1 MFKKIILLIFIIS
14 FNLFISVQIYKIN
27 IDNFT
32 STVIKSPNIWIIEY
46 YSEMCGTCQ
55 EFYETWNSLTKS
67 FEGVKFG
74 RVNIDDKKGMELAK
88 QEKALDNA
96 IPAVRLIYGKNK
108 YFNIMIGTEEPLPNV
123 NELKR
128 RIKKEIMKVSKIN
141 DKKIFIRDEQSD
153 LL

>member
-1 MFKKIILLIFIIS
+1 
-14 FNLFISVQIYKIN
+14 
-27 IDNFT
+27 
-32 STVIKSPNIWIIEY
+32 
-46 YSEMCGTCQ
+46 MCGTCQ

-88 QEKALDNA
+88 QEKALENA

-141 DKKIFIRDEQSD
+141 DNKIFIRDEQSD

>member
-1 MFKKIILLIFIIS
+1 MFKIIILILFIIS
-14 FNLFISVQIYKIN
+14 FNSSSSVEIHKIN

-32 STVIKSPNIWIIEY
+32 STVIKYPNIWILEY

-108 YFNIMIGTEEPLPNV
+108 YFNIMIGTEDPLPNV
-123 NELKR
+123 NELVK
-128 RIKKEIMKVSKIN
+128 RIKNEIMKVSKIN
-141 DKKIFIRDEQSD
+141 EKKIFIKNEQSD

>member
-1 MFKKIILLIFIIS
+1 
-14 FNLFISVQIYKIN
+14 
-27 IDNFT
+27 
-32 STVIKSPNIWIIEY
+32 
-46 YSEMCGTCQ
+46 MCGTCQ

-88 QEKALDNA
+88 QEKALENA

-123 NELKR
+123 NELIK
-128 RIKKEIMKVSKIN
+128 RIKKEINKVSKIN
-141 DKKIFIRDEQSD
+141 DKKIFIREEQSD

>member
-1 MFKKIILLIFIIS
+1 MFKKIILFLFIIS

-55 EFYETWNSLTKS
+55 EFYETWNLLTKS

-88 QEKALDNA
+88 QEKL
-96 IPAVRLIYGKNK
+96 
-108 YFNIMIGTEEPLPNV
+108 
-123 NELKR
+123 
-128 RIKKEIMKVSKIN
+128 
-141 DKKIFIRDEQSD
+141 
-153 LL
+153 

>member
-1 MFKKIILLIFIIS
+1 MFKKIILFLFFIS

-32 STVIKSPNIWIIEY
+32 STVIKSANIWIIEY

-88 QEKALDNA
+88 QEKALENA

-123 NELKR
+123 NELIK
-128 RIKKEIMKVSKIN
+128 RIKKEINKVSKKN
-141 DKKIFIRDEQSD
+141 DKKFFIRDEQSD

>member
-1 MFKKIILLIFIIS
+1 MFKIIILILFIIS
-14 FNLFISVQIYKIN
+14 FNSSSSVEIHKIN

-32 STVIKSPNIWIIEY
+32 STVIKSPNIWILEY

-88 QEKALDNA
+88 QEKALESA

-141 DKKIFIRDEQSD
+141 EKKIFIKNEQSD

>member
-32 STVIKSPNIWIIEY
+32 STVIKSANIWIIEY

-88 QEKALDNA
+88 QEKALENA

-123 NELKR
+123 NELIK
-128 RIKKEIMKVSKIN
+128 RIKKEINKVSKKN
-141 DKKIFIRDEQSD
+141 DKKFFIRDEQSD